1 MTSTRIIGQRLKHL
15 APAMATAMT
24 ALLSGCGG
32 GGSSGSSPPP
42 TPSPGTAILEWD
54 AVGAS
59 NLAGYRI
66 HYGTASGSYPQ
77 AIEAGTSTTYTL
89 DNLGSGT
96 RYYFVVTAVD
106 TSGQESGY
114 SNEVFKDIP

>member
-1 MTSTRIIGQRLKHL
+1 
-15 APAMATAMT
+15 MATAMT